1 MSQNGDDQ
9 RTPPESRAE
18 EGRMAFNMSTL
29 MSQAL
34 REMNLND
41 QPTDEGVD
49 NPQDNTNEPAPM
61 LNTGAAN
68 QVFKIPYEI
77 GD

>member
-1 MSQNGDDQ
+1 MSQNGDDKDQ

-41 QPTDEGVD
+41 QPTDEGVE
-49 NPQDNTNEPAPM
+49 QDNTNEPAPM

-68 QVFKIPYEI
+68 QVFKIPYFI
-77 GD
+77 

>member
-41 QPTDEGVD
+41 QPTDEGAD
-49 NPQDNTNEPAPM
+49 NPQDNTNEPA

-68 QVFKIPYEI
+68 QVFQFDKK
-77 GD
+77 G

>member
-1 MSQNGDDQ
+1 MSQNGDDKSDS

-41 QPTDEGVD
+41 DQPADEGAEQ
-49 NPQDNTNEPAPM
+49 NPNEPAPT

-68 QVFKIPYEI
+68 QV
-77 GD
+77 

>member
-1 MSQNGDDQ
+1 MSQNGDDKSDS

-41 QPTDEGVD
+41 DQQADEGAEQ
-49 NPQDNTNEPAPM
+49 NPNEPAPT

-68 QVFKIPYEI
+68 QV
-77 GD
+77 

>member
-1 MSQNGDDQ
+1 MSQNGDDKSDS

-41 QPTDEGVD
+41 DQPADEGAD
-49 NPQDNTNEPAPM
+49 NQQNPNEPAPIM
-61 LNTGAAN
+61 NTGAAN
-68 QVFKIPYEI
+68 QVRRLK
-77 GD
+77 

>member
-1 MSQNGDDQ
+1 MSQNGDDKSDS

-41 QPTDEGVD
+41 DQPADEGAEQ
-49 NPQDNTNEPAPM
+49 NPNEPAPT

-68 QVFKIPYEI
+68 QVVK
-77 GD
+77 

>member
-1 MSQNGDDQ
+1 MSQNGDDKSDS

-41 QPTDEGVD
+41 DQPADEGAEQ
-49 NPQDNTNEPAPM
+49 NPNEPAPT

-68 QVFKIPYEI
+68 QVLKWK
-77 GD
+77 

>member
-1 MSQNGDDQ
+1 MSQNGDDKDQ

-41 QPTDEGVD
+41 QPTDEGVE
-49 NPQDNTNEPAPM
+49 QTNEPAPM

-68 QVFKIPYEI
+68 QVF
-77 GD
+77 